1 VLSSGEL
8 SRRAKI
14 ALGALKVQRAQR
26 GSREVERG
34 LGVAASA

>member
-8 SRRAKI
+8 SRRARL
-14 ALGALKVQRAQR
+14 ALGALVQRAQR